1 MAHSPVG
8 SGISF
13 NTSTTS
19 AQSAQF
25 AVQSDTLRVVALT
38 ANAHVAIG
46 TNPTATTADYF
57 VPAGSSATLSLTPA
71 SINIAGLTTGTFT
84 IVDFPE
90 GTGCPFTVG
99 DLITITGVTG
109 VAGFNTTAG
118 VVSIDSSSNSYG
130 YFSERMTIAH
140 DSRALTAASITGF
153 GTAVARKTLVV
164 AAITDAGTGKLY
176 AQQVQLT
183 GQA

>member
-1 MAHSPVG
+1 MAHLPVG

-25 AVQSDTLRVVALT
+25 SVQSDTLRVVALT
-38 ANAHVAIG
+38 ANAHVVIG
-46 TNPTATTADYF
+46 SNPTATKEDYF

-71 SINIAGLTTGTFT
+71 SINVVGFQTGTTTT
-84 IVDFPE
+84 IDLPE
-90 GTGCPFTVG
+90 GTGSPFTVG

-109 VAGFNTTAG
+109 VAGFNTTATIA
-118 VVSIDSSSNSYG
+118 SIDNSSNTYG
-130 YFSERMTIAH
+130 YFSERITTNH
-140 DSRALTAASITGF
+140 DSRALTAANITGL
-153 GTAVARKTLVV
+153 GTAIARKTLVV
-164 AAITDAGTGKLY
+164 AAITDSGTGKLY
-176 AQQVQLT
+176 AQQVQLS